1 MTEARNRHYGNH
13 PRTTKEQ
20 TQLLHLR
27 SLSLSLKQTTNP
39 NTKPTK
45 PTNERKEK
53 KKEKRKEGDLY
64 PFGKYTRIT
73 SRVGIL
79 HFNHD
84 EPTFLE
90 AA

>member
-1 MTEARNRHYGNH
+1 MTEARNRHYANH

-39 NTKPTK
+39 NTNLQNLRK
-45 PTNERKEK
+45 KEK
-53 KKEKRKEGDLY
+53 EKEKRKEGDLY